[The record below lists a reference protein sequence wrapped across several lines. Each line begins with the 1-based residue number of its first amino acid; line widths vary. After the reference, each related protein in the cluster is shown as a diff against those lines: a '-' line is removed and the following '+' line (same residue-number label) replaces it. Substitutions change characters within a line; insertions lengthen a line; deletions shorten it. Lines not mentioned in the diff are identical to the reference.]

1 MDVDA
6 NHAKRTS
13 KLGCGS
19 TSAKPVRTSK
29 TKASGGAANQTLS
42 TANIDDCNGAEL
54 KLPGKQGRP
63 EPAQPDAQGEADE
76 QASFDRARARTAR
89 KVDKS
94 LDATQLY
101 LNEIGYSPLLT
112 ADEEKY
118 FSRLALSGDEAGRK
132 RMIESNLRLVVK
144 ISRRYIN
151 RGLTLL
157 DLIEEGNLG
166 LIRAVEKFDPERGF
180 RFSTYATWWIR
191 QTIERAIMNQT
202 RTIRLPIH
210 VVKELNVYLR
220 AARELTQTLDHEP
233 SAEEI
238 AEMLDR
244 PAVDVKRLLRLN
256 ERVTSMDT
264 PVGHDSDRA
273 VVDTVADAAV
283 CDPSQLL
290 QDSDIK
296 DSIAD
301 WLDELSEKQ
310 REVLSRR
317 FGLRGHE
324 SSTLEEVGRE
334 IGLTRERVRQ
344 IQVEALRRLRHIM
357 ENQGLSSESL
367 FS

>member
-1 MDVDA
+1 MGMDVDA
-6 NHAKRTS
+6 NTAGS
-13 KLGCGS
+13 KGKSRRRGATGRSAASQGAGS
-19 TSAKPVRTSK
+19 RSK
-29 TKASGGAANQTLS
+29 KQAATGESLQPAPEHVEDTE
-42 TANIDDCNGAEL
+42 TIDPAVAEL
-54 KLPGKQGRP
+54 NL
-63 EPAQPDAQGEADE
+63 EAAEEADF
-76 QASFDRARARTAR
+76 QRAKEKTSR
-89 KVDKS
+89 KVEKS

-112 ADEEKY
+112 ADEEKHY
-118 FSRLALSGDEAGRK
+118 ARLALSGDEAGRK

-220 AARELTQTLDHEP
+220 AARELTQKLDHEP
-233 SAEEI
+233 TAEEI
-238 AEMLDR
+238 AQMLDK
-244 PAVDVKRLLRLN
+244 PAADVKRMLKLN
-256 ERVTSMDT
+256 ERVTSMDV
-264 PVGHDSDRA
+264 PVGPDSDRS
-273 VVDTVADAAV
+273 VVDTVADTRE

-290 QDSDIK
+290 QETDIK
-296 DSIAD
+296 DHIGE
-301 WLDELSEKQ
+301 WLEELSDTQ
-310 REVLSRR
+310 REVVSRR
-317 FGLRGHE
+317 FGLRGYE

-344 IQVEALRRLRHIM
+344 IQVEALKRLRSIM
-357 ENQGLSSESL
+357 ENQGLSGDSL